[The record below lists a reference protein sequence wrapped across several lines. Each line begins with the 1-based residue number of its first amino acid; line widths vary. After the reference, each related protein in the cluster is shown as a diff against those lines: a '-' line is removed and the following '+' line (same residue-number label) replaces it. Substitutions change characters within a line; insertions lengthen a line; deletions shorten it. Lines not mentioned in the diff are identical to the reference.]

1 MFSGFK
7 KFLLRGNIID
17 LAVAVAV
24 GAAFSALVTA
34 FGNAFIKPLIGLF
47 LGGGI
52 KGGTYEIN
60 GQVFDVG
67 GFVNALI
74 TFLITAAVLYF
85 FVVKPLD
92 AFMRRLRKAPEPDQ
106 PMRECPECL
115 NRIPAAAHRC
125 MYCTS
130 EFPPQPV

>member
-1 MFSGFK
+1 MLSGFK

-17 LAVAVAV
+17 LAVAVAM
-24 GAAFSALVTA
+24 GAAFASLVAA

-52 KGGTYEIN
+52 KGGTYEVH

-67 GFVNALI
+67 GFLNAAI
-74 TFLITAAVLYF
+74 TFVITASVLYF
-85 FVVKPLD
+85 FVVAPLD
-92 AFMRRLRKAPEPDQ
+92 ALIRRLRATPESDV

-115 NRIPAAAHRC
+115 NRVPAAAHRC
-125 MYCTS
+125 MFCTS
-130 EFPPQPV
+130 ELPREVT

>member
-1 MFSGFK
+1 MLSGFRR
-7 KFLLRGNIID
+7 FLLRGNIVD
-17 LAVAVAV
+17 LAVAVAIGTAFNSLV
-24 GAAFSALVTA
+24 GA

-52 KGGTYEIN
+52 KGGTYEVR

-67 GFVNALI
+67 GFFNAVI
-74 TFLITAAVLYF
+74 TFLITAAVIYF

-92 AFMRRLRKAPEPDQ
+92 ALMRRYHKTPEPDQ
-106 PMRECPECL
+106 PSRECPQCL
-115 NRIPAAAHRC
+115 NRVPAAAHRC

-130 EFPPQPV
+130 ELQPPTP

>member
-1 MFSGFK
+1 MLSGFK
-7 KFLLRGNIID
+7 RFLLRGNIVD
-17 LAVAVAV
+17 LAVAVAI
-24 GAAFSALVTA
+24 GAAFTALVNA
-34 FGNAFIKPLIGLF
+34 FGNSLLKPMIGLF

-52 KGGTYEIN
+52 KGGAYEVR

-67 GFVNALI
+67 GFLTALI

-85 FVVKPLD
+85 FVVAPLD
-92 AFMRRLRKAPEPDQ
+92 SLMRRIRKAPEPDV
-106 PMRECPECL
+106 PTRECPECL

-130 EFPPQPV
+130 EFPVAPH